1 MGSPY
6 SCQDDIIFPTVQ
18 VTGSNSGSN
27 LDWFSLSLKPVQK
40 LPQLKML
47 LERLLKKTPKDHPD
61 RSALRHSVQTLER
74 LLVGINDAGRDHE
87 KAARVKGE
95 LISRLVKA
103 V

>member
-1 MGSPY
+1 M
-6 SCQDDIIFPTVQ
+6 
-18 VTGSNSGSN
+18 
-27 LDWFSLSLKPVQK
+27 QK

-61 RSALRHSVQTLER
+61 RFGEKHRIVNDHQFWPIRSALRQSVQTLER

-87 KAARVKGE
+87 KAAGLKGE

-103 V
+103 VRRR